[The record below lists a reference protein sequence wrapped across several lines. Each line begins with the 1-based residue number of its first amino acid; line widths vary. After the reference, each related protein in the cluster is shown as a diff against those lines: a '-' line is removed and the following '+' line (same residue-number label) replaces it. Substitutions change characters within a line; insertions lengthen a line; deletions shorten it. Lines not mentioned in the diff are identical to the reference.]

1 MSTFS
6 SIEIGKR
13 SMFAHRQAVQTAGH
27 NISNSSTEGYTR
39 QRVNLRAFEPL
50 YRPDLS
56 RAETPG
62 QVGQGVDIA
71 SITRLRDELLDT
83 RIVGE
88 TYDMG
93 YWDTR
98 DKYVAMLEEVY
109 NEPQDV
115 SLRTRLDE
123 FWDAWQE
130 LSLYPESNSARQ
142 VVLTRGTTL
151 QDAVHHQYKGL
162 TAIRDM
168 LNGDIE
174 ATVKQVNDI
183 TKQIAALN
191 AEITKSKAMGDN
203 PNDLMDKR
211 DVLTEKLANLIDISV
226 TKVDEDETY
235 IIYAA
240 GREIV
245 QGKQFRSF
253 DVVPVINNEGY
264 SDVVWSD
271 FGNKAHFSSGKL
283 ASLIELR
290 DKDVRDEIRNLDTM
304 TMNFVDLVNDV
315 HKNAMALNG
324 KTGIDFFKEQYFI
337 DNLNGNFD
345 RSGDG
350 VYDSSYIFRITGSHT
365 LDPRAQIGLEGSITI
380 SSADGTI
387 EVPYTSTD
395 MVSDVIARIN
405 QSNAEVVA
413 YLDQNSKLVL
423 KATTAENRDNPD
435 FVIRHVEDSG
445 RFLAGYSGILAGSG
459 AENAYDW
466 QQADAVNALANNENA
481 VAQYAVSPIAHP
493 SGWMEINPVI
503 RTDINNIA
511 AGYPSPEGL
520 PHPGDNRA
528 ALAIASIRNTPVM
541 VGNTKT
547 FDEYFAESVT
557 LIGLKGEQAQRSAE
571 TQLAILSELH
581 NMRDS
586 ISGVN
591 IDEELADII
600 KFQYGY
606 NASARF
612 ISVVDQMLDTII
624 NRMGV

>member
-6 SIEIGKR
+6 SIELGKR
-13 SMFAHRQAVQTAGH
+13 SLFAHRQAMQTAGH

-39 QRVNLRAFEPL
+39 QRVNLRAFEPI
-50 YRPDLS
+50 YRPDLE

-62 QVGQGVDIA
+62 QIGQGVDIA

-88 TYDMG
+88 TYDGG

-98 DKYVAMLEEVY
+98 DSYIAMMEQIY
-109 NEPQDV
+109 NEPADT
-115 SLRTRLDE
+115 SIRTRLDQ
-123 FWDAWQE
+123 FWDSWQE

-151 QDAVHHQYKGL
+151 QDAVHHRYKGL
-162 TAIRDM
+162 SGIRDM

-183 TKQIAALN
+183 SKHIADLN
-191 AEITKSKAMGDN
+191 AEIVKSKAMGDN

-235 IIYAA
+235 IIYTA
-240 GREIV
+240 GRELV
-245 QGKQFRSF
+245 QGKKFRSF
-253 DVVPVINNEGY
+253 EVVPVVNNEGY
-264 SDVVWSD
+264 SDVQWTD
-271 FGNKAHFSSGKL
+271 FGDKAHFTSGKL
-283 ASLIELR
+283 AALIELR
-290 DKDVRDEIRNLDTM
+290 DVDVRNEIRNLDTM
-304 TMNFVDLVNDV
+304 AMNFVDLVNDI
-315 HKNAMALNG
+315 HRNAMTLSG
-324 KTGIDFFKEQYFI
+324 KTGVDFFKEQYFI

-345 RSGDG
+345 RTGDG
-350 VYDSSYIFRITGSHT
+350 EYDSSYIFRFTGSYS
-365 LDPRAQIGLEGSITI
+365 LDPRAQIGLEGTI
-380 SSADGTI
+380 LLSSAEGTV
-387 EVPYTSTD
+387 EVPYRSTD
-395 MVSDVIARIN
+395 MVSDVIDRIN

-413 YLDQNSKLVL
+413 YLDQNNKLVL
-423 KATTAENRDNPD
+423 KATTAENIDNPD

-445 RFLAGYSGILAGSG
+445 RFLAGYSGVLAGSG
-459 AENAYDW
+459 AESAYDW
-466 QQADAVNALANNENA
+466 QQANAVNALANDTG
-481 VAQYAVSPIAHP
+481 AQYAVSPIAHP

-503 RTDINNIA
+503 KSDINNIA
-511 AGYPSPEGL
+511 AGYPTTEGL

-541 VGNTKT
+541 VGNTRT

-557 LIGLKGEQAQRSAE
+557 LIGLKGEQAQRADE
-571 TQLAILSELH
+571 TQLAILKELH
-581 NMRDS
+581 DLRDS

-591 IDEELADII
+591 VEEELADII

>member
-6 SIEIGKR
+6 SIELGKR
-13 SMFAHRQAVQTAGH
+13 SLFAHRQSVQTAGH

-39 QRVNLRAFEPL
+39 QRVNLNAFEPL

-62 QVGQGVDIA
+62 QIGQGVDIG

-98 DKYVAMLEEVY
+98 DKYILMLEEIY
-109 NEPQDV
+109 NEPADV

-130 LSLYPESNSARQ
+130 LSVYPESNSARQ

-162 TAIRDM
+162 VSVRDM

-174 ATVKQVNDI
+174 ATVKQVNDL
-183 TKQIAALN
+183 TKQIADLN
-191 AEITKSKAMGDN
+191 AEIVKSKAMKDN

-235 IIYAA
+235 IIYTA
-240 GREIV
+240 GRELV
-245 QGKQFRSF
+245 QGKQFRQF
-253 DVVPVINNEGY
+253 DVVPVMNNEGY
-264 SDVVWSD
+264 SDIVWND
-271 FGNKAHFSSGKL
+271 FGEKAYFTSGKL
-283 ASLIELR
+283 ASLIDLR
-290 DKDVRDEIRNLDTM
+290 DVDVRNEIRNLDTM

-315 HKNAMALNG
+315 HRNAVSLSG

-337 DNLNGNFD
+337 DNTNGNFD

-350 VYDSSYIFRITGSHT
+350 VYDSSYIFRITGSYE
-365 LDPRAQIGLEGSITI
+365 LDPRAQIGLEGTITL
-380 SSADGTI
+380 SGPQGNM
-387 EVPYTSTD
+387 EVAYRSTD

-413 YLDQNSKLVL
+413 YLDQNKHLVL
-423 KATTAENRDNPD
+423 KATTAENIDNPD

-445 RFLAGYSGILAGSG
+445 RFLAGYSGVLAGSG

-466 QQADAVNALANNENA
+466 QGADAVNVLANDTGT
-481 VAQYAVSPIAHP
+481 QFAVSPIAHP
-493 SGWMEINPVI
+493 AGWMEINPVI

-511 AGYPSPEGL
+511 AGYLSPEGL
-520 PHPGDNRA
+520 PYPGDNKA
-528 ALAIASIRNTPVM
+528 ALAIAAIRNTPVM
-541 VGNTKT
+541 VGSTKT

-557 LIGLKGEQAQRSAE
+557 LIGLKGEQALRSAE
-571 TQLAILSELH
+571 TQQAILTELH
-581 NMRDS
+581 NMRDAV
-586 ISGVN
+586 SGVN
-591 IDEELADII
+591 VDEELADII

-606 NASARF
+606 SASARF
-612 ISVVDQMLDTII
+612 ISVVDEMLDTII

>member
-6 SIEIGKR
+6 LIELGKR
-13 SMFAHRQAVQTAGH
+13 SLFANRQAVQTAGH
-27 NISNSSTEGYTR
+27 NISNASTEGYTR
-39 QRVNLRAFEPL
+39 QRVNLKAFEPL

-62 QVGQGVDIA
+62 QVGQGVEIS
-71 SITRLRDELLDT
+71 SIGRLRDQLLDT

-93 YWDTR
+93 YWNSR
-98 DKYVAMLEEVY
+98 DKYILMLEEIY
-109 NEPQDV
+109 NEPSDV
-115 SLRTRLDE
+115 SVRTRLDE

-130 LSLYPESNSARQ
+130 LSTYPESNSARQ
-142 VVLTRGTTL
+142 VVLSRGTTL
-151 QDAVHHQYKGL
+151 QDAVHHKYRQL
-162 TAIRDM
+162 VSIRDM

-183 TKQIAALN
+183 TKQIADLN
-191 AEITKSKAMGDN
+191 AEIVKSKAMCDN

-226 TKVDEDETY
+226 TKTDEDENY
-235 IIYAA
+235 IIYSA

-245 QGKQFRSF
+245 QGKKHRSF
-253 DVVPVINNEGY
+253 DIVSVANNEGY
-264 SDVVWSD
+264 SDVVWKD
-271 FGNKAHFSSGKL
+271 FNDKAYFSSGKL
-283 ASLIELR
+283 AALIELR
-290 DKDVRDEIRNLDTM
+290 DTDVRNEIRNLDTM
-304 TMNFVDLVNDV
+304 AMNFVDLVNNI
-315 HKNAMALNG
+315 HRNAMALNG

-350 VYDSSYIFRITGSHT
+350 VYDSSYVFRITGSHI
-365 LDPRAQIGLEGSITI
+365 LDERAQIGLEGVITI
-380 SSADGTI
+380 SAANGNI
-387 EVPYTSTD
+387 EIPYASTD
-395 MVSDVIARIN
+395 MVSDVISRIN
-405 QSNAEVVA
+405 QSNGEVVA
-413 YLDQNSKLVL
+413 YLDQDNRLTL
-423 KATTAENRDNPD
+423 KATTAESTDNPD
-435 FVIRHVEDSG
+435 FVIRHIEDSG
-445 RFLAGYSGILAGSG
+445 RFLAGYTGILAGSG
-459 AENAYDW
+459 PENAYDW
-466 QQADAVNALANNENA
+466 QQANAVNSLANNENA
-481 VAQYAVSPIAHP
+481 VAEYAVSPIAHP
-493 SGWMEINPVI
+493 AGWMEINPVI
-503 RTDINNIA
+503 KTDINNIA

-520 PHPGDNRA
+520 PHPGDNKA
-528 ALAIASIRNTPVM
+528 ALAIANIRNTPVM
-541 VGNTKT
+541 IGNTKT

-586 ISGVN
+586 VSGVN

-600 KFQYGY
+600 KFQYSY

-612 ISVVDQMLDTII
+612 ISVVDEMLDTLI